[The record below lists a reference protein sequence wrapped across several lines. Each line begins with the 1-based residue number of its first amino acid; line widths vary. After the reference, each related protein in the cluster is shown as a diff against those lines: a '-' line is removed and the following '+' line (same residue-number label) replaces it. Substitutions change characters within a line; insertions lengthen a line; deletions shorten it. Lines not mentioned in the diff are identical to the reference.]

1 MITIDEV
8 NKFNNVLSIS
18 GLSSDEK
25 PIDTF
30 TFYGVEYQI
39 KNGSSYYAMDTM
51 QCFLYDEEN
60 STWIEQQ

>member
-8 NKFNNVLSIS
+8 NKFNNVLSMS

-30 TFYGVEYQI
+30 TFYEVEYQI
-39 KNGSSYYAMDTM
+39 KNGSSYYAMDTGSV
-51 QCFLYDEEN
+51 FLYDEEN
-60 STWIEQQ
+60 STWIEQ